1 MPNISRSNGNRI
13 MKFGQKHITW
23 ETSFLK
29 KLYIKCGEGT
39 SPKSFSEKSKLST
52 SFDLRICKFVWKF
65 VLFDFIVC
73 SSQGCNISKLKCRPL
88 AFTLYK
94 ACLKNKKRS
103 GNSLPVSF
111 LHEFWIKH
119 LRLIL
124 LTDPTFFV
132 WLPLLLENF
141 GNMYIVI
148 VCFSGCGVINF
159 EINLSFLIEP
169 CPLFD

>member
-1 MPNISRSNGNRI
+1 

-73 SSQGCNISKLKCRPL
+73 SSQGCNISKLKCRPI
-88 AFTLYK
+88 AFTSYK

-111 LHEFWIKH
+111 FAWILNKTFLTFNSVNWPNFFCLITFTSWEFWKYVH
-119 LRLIL
+119 CYCLFLRLWRHK
-124 LTDPTFFV
+124 F
-132 WLPLLLENF
+132 WN
-141 GNMYIVI
+141 
-148 VCFSGCGVINF
+148 
-159 EINLSFLIEP
+159 
-169 CPLFD
+169 